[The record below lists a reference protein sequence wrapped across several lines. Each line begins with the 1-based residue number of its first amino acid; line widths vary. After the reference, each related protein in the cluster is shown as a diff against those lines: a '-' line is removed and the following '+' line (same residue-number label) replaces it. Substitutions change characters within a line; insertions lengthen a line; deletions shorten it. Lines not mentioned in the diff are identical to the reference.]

1 MRRTLMSLLLGLG
14 VLTSAVQ
21 GGSVAVGAATA
32 PHSSSP
38 PAIAVLAPPA
48 NSSGAEFGYVTA
60 AFGATIAVGAPY
72 YPGGGRVFVY
82 VHAKGRWHLVQ
93 VLKGADTRAGDVF
106 GVDVKL
112 SGAEMI
118 VGADQA
124 SGTGRAYVFAARAG
138 IWRQVSELPVS
149 GLTPGDHYGLS
160 VAISG
165 ANAIVS
171 TEDDNEAL
179 LYHETGTTWTQSAK
193 FTGTGE
199 FGFWVGIS
207 GSTAAVGADEDGG
220 GAIYV
225 YQLRGS
231 TWTQTANLVG
241 TGVTSGDHFGQNL
254 AVSGKT
260 IVVNAPYHNRS
271 RGVVYV
277 YSEIAQGWKQTAVL
291 GPGPKNGD
299 VFGWYVAVQGA
310 TIVAGMSQWPI
321 GGVGAAYVFQ
331 GAGAHWTQVALLKP
345 RSGTSSDQ
353 FGDTVGVFGNTVVV
367 GGCDLNGSGQADVY
381 VL

>member
-1 MRRTLMSLLLGLG
+1 M
-14 VLTSAVQ
+14 
-21 GGSVAVGAATA
+21 
-32 PHSSSP
+32 
-38 PAIAVLAPPA
+38 
-48 NSSGAEFGYVTA
+48 
-60 AFGATIAVGAPY
+60 
-72 YPGGGRVFVY
+72 
-82 VHAKGRWHLVQ
+82 Q
-93 VLKGADTRAGDVF
+93 VLKGADTKAGDVF

-138 IWRQVSELPVS
+138 ILAPGLRAARLRAHPRRPLWALGRHLGCERDRQHRGRQRGIPVPRDWHHVDPV
-149 GLTPGDHYGLS
+149 GQVHRD
-160 VAISG
+160 
-165 ANAIVS
+165 
-171 TEDDNEAL
+171 
-179 LYHETGTTWTQSAK
+179 
-193 FTGTGE
+193 GE

-231 TWTQTANLVG
+231 TWTQTANLIG

-260 IVVNAPYHNRS
+260 IVVNAPYHGQS
-271 RGVVYV
+271 RGP
-277 YSEIAQGWKQTAVL
+277 STSTARSAQGWKQTAVL

-367 GGCDLNGSGQADVY
+367 GGCRLNGTGQADVY

>member
-1 MRRTLMSLLLGLG
+1 MRRALLSLLVGLG
-14 VLTSAVQ
+14 VLASSAPS
-21 GGSVAVGAATA
+21 GSVAVGAVTA
-32 PHSSSP
+32 PHSGSP
-38 PAIAVLAPPA
+38 PAVAVLAPPA

-60 AFGATIAVGAPY
+60 TFGATIAVGAPY

-82 VHAKGRWHLVQ
+82 EHTKGRWHQVQ

-138 IWRQVSELPVS
+138 TWRQISELPVS

-171 TEDDNEAL
+171 TEDDNEAF
-179 LYHETGTTWTQSAK
+179 LYHETGPTWTQSAEL
-193 FTGTGE
+193 TGIGE

-207 GSTAAVGADEDGG
+207 GSTAVVGADEDGG
-220 GAIYV
+220 GGIYV
-225 YQLRGS
+225 YQLRGA
-231 TWTQTANLVG
+231 TWTQTANLIG

-254 AVSGKT
+254 AVSGTT
-260 IVVNAPYHNRS
+260 IVVNAPYHSHS
-271 RGVVYV
+271 RGLVYV
-277 YSEIAQGWKQTAVL
+277 YSQTSQGWKQTSVL
-291 GPGPKNGD
+291 GPGPMNGD
-299 VFGWYVAVQGA
+299 VFGWYVAVQG
-310 TIVAGMSQWPI
+310 TTVVAGMSQWPI

-345 RSGTSSDQ
+345 HLGTNSDQ
-353 FGDTVGVFGNTVVV
+353 FGDSVGVFGSTVVV
-367 GGCDLNGSGQADVY
+367 GACDLNGTGGADVY
-381 VL
+381 KL